1 MIVMSGA
8 PEARG
13 EAEMC
18 GADASSGEQSVAV
31 TPHRRL
37 HYIDW
42 LRVLAVLLLF
52 PFHSARV
59 FNGYV
64 VPGRGVVGEPF
75 YVKGAELSSV
85 LGWMLGFIDRWHMPL
100 LFLLAGASTYFALG
114 KRTPGQ
120 YVSERVLRLVVPLV
134 FGFFVLIPPQTW
146 LGGRFN
152 SGYPAS
158 FWAYLS
164 SGAFLAFNIRDGGDY
179 YGGFGIGHLWFILF
193 LFILSMAALPLLVW
207 IRNRRGGQAQD
218 QVADRPRRL
227 AAVSWWLVPP
237 VVLWFAEGMPELG
250 GKNIFYYLAW
260 FLLGF
265 LAIRGQ
271 AFLAAAERLSWP
283 VLAAGAAIC
292 AASLLVGPFR
302 DSLPDPSWPLAGL
315 NILGMLGA
323 WLVVAGLMGL
333 GKRYLDRPSPQLT
346 YLAEASY
353 PVYILHQTVI
363 VVLAFYLVRV
373 VPGAWTGF
381 AAVLATS
388 VAATVALYE
397 GVRRVAPLRVLFGM
411 KQATRPAVAVSET
424 AQA

>member
-1 MIVMSGA
+1 MVATTDRS
-8 PEARG
+8 P
-13 EAEMC
+13 
-18 GADASSGEQSVAV
+18 ASAS
-31 TPHRRL
+31 HRRL

-59 FNGYV
+59 FNGYG
-64 VPGRGVVGEPF
+64 VPGGGVVGEPF
-75 YVKGAELSSV
+75 YVKGAELSLA
-85 LGWMLGFIDRWHMPL
+85 LGWIIGFIDRWHMPL
-100 LFLLAGASTYFALG
+100 LFLLAGASTFFALG
-114 KRTPGQ
+114 KRTSGQ
-120 YVSERVLRLVVPLV
+120 YVSERLLRLVVPLV

-152 SGYPAS
+152 SGYAGS

-193 LFILSMAALPLLVW
+193 LFIMSMAALPLLVW
-207 IRNRRGGQAQD
+207 ARRRRGGQAQD
-218 QVADRPRRL
+218 RAVDRPRRL

-237 VVLWFAEGMPELG
+237 VVLWFVEGMPELG

-265 LAIRGQ
+265 YAIRSEGFI
-271 AFLAAAERLSWP
+271 ADAERFRWP
-283 VLAAGAAIC
+283 AFIAGAAIC
-292 AASLLVGPFR
+292 ALAPFVGPFR
-302 DSLPDPSWPLAGL
+302 DSLPDPSWALAGV

-323 WLVVAGLMGL
+323 WLVVVGLLGL
-333 GKRYLDRPSPQLT
+333 GKRYLDRSSPQLT

-353 PVYILHQTVI
+353 PLYILHQTVI
-363 VVLAFYLVRV
+363 VAVAFYLVRA

-388 VAATVALYE
+388 VAATFALYE
-397 GVRRVAPLRVLFGM
+397 GVRRVTPLRVLFGM
-411 KQATRPAVAVSET
+411 KPAARPAVLAPEA